1 MLKAGWDA
9 IFMRIKVDYMCEAQI
24 KPGYNVQLMI
34 EGEYLVKVDISNA
47 RSNQLTTI
55 SRLERMERHLGY

>member
-1 MLKAGWDA
+1 
-9 IFMRIKVDYMCEAQI
+9 MRIKVDYMCEAQI